1 MGNTKKNV
9 LLIGASGGIGKELVK
24 IFDLENYNLICHYHS
39 SKSGLESI
47 PTSNIFKADITSEND
62 VISMIKTIHDS
73 FGKIDVLINA
83 AGVSI
88 SSMSWK
94 TKSEDWENTIGINLT
109 GPFYCIREVLS
120 GMRANNFGRIIN
132 LSSVVGQTGVAG
144 TAAYAASKSGL
155 FGMVKAI
162 SAEMGDKNITI
173 NNIALGYFNQGMI
186 HQIPTDLIN
195 DIIKIIPKKKLGEV
209 QQLADCI
216 EYLIKDSSSYITGQ
230 TINLN
235 GGMFGN

>member
-1 MGNTKKNV
+1 MVNTKKNV

-24 IFDLENYNLICHYHS
+24 IIDLEKSNLICHYHS
-39 SKSGLESI
+39 SKSGLELI
-47 PTSNIFKADITSEND
+47 PSSHIFKADITSESD
-62 VISMIKTIHDS
+62 VISMIKSVQDS

-94 TKSEDWENTIGINLT
+94 TKAEDWEKTIGINLT
-109 GPFYCIREVLS
+109 GPFFCIREVLS

-162 SAEMGDKNITI
+162 SAEMGEKNITV

-186 HQIPTDLIN
+186 HQVPTTMVNEIL
-195 DIIKIIPKKKLGEV
+195 KSIPKNKLGEV

-216 EYLIKDSSSYITGQ
+216 EYLMKDSSSYITGQ

>member
-1 MGNTKKNV
+1 MVNTKKNV

-24 IFDLENYNLICHYHS
+24 IFDLAKYNLICHYHS
-39 SKSGLESI
+39 CQSGLESI
-47 PTSNIFKADITSEND
+47 PKAHVFKADITSESE
-62 VISMIKTIHDS
+62 VISMIKSVLDS

-94 TKSEDWENTIGINLT
+94 TKAEDWEKTIGINLT
-109 GPFYCIREVLS
+109 GPFYCTREVLP
-120 GMRANNFGRIIN
+120 GMRSHNFGRIIN

-162 SAEMGDKNITI
+162 SAEVGDKNITV

-186 HQIPTDLIN
+186 HQLPATMVEE
-195 DIIKIIPKKKLGEV
+195 IIQSIPKNKLGEV

-216 EYLIKDSSSYITGQ
+216 EYLVKDSSSYITGQ

-235 GGMFGN
+235 GGMFG